1 MPIKDKIELL
11 TPEERKEWEYLNV
24 KIRKGMCNDE
34 EKSRWV
40 YFRRELNRERL
51 MNMTP
56 EELAE
61 AEAHDSALEAKAKY
75 MEEHGVLFY

>member
-11 TPEERKEWEYLNV
+11 TPEERKEFEVLNV

-40 YFRRELNRERL
+40 YLDKKVSKERL
-51 MNMTP
+51 LNMTP
-56 EELAE
+56 EELKAQQE
-61 AEAHDSALEAKAKY
+61 HDKAWDERYKY
-75 MEEHGVLFY
+75 MQEHGYPYF